1 MYVEYW
7 VVKLTKLFTR
17 LTTKN
22 PSSASV
28 FKSTSLLVN
37 GQKKKRKE
45 KQNAYLRLFDEG
57 LPQWLS
63 QMTSA
68 TISKGKLNYW
78 LHTATNFVWK
88 IP

>member
-1 MYVEYW
+1 ME
-7 VVKLTKLFTR
+7 
-17 LTTKN
+17 
-22 PSSASV
+22 
-28 FKSTSLLVN
+28 
-37 GQKKKRKE
+37 KKDE

-68 TISKGKLNYW
+68 TISKGKLYYW
-78 LHTATNFVWK
+78 FHTATNFVWK

>member
-1 MYVEYW
+1 ME
-7 VVKLTKLFTR
+7 
-17 LTTKN
+17 
-22 PSSASV
+22 
-28 FKSTSLLVN
+28 
-37 GQKKKRKE
+37 KKDE

-78 LHTATNFVWK
+78 LHAATNFVWK

>member
-7 VVKLTKLFTR
+7 VAKLTKLFAR

-37 GQKKKRKE
+37 GKKKKDE

-68 TISKGKLNYW
+68 TISKGKFNYW
-78 LHTATNFVWK
+78 LHAATNFVWK

>member
-1 MYVEYW
+1 ME
-7 VVKLTKLFTR
+7 
-17 LTTKN
+17 
-22 PSSASV
+22 
-28 FKSTSLLVN
+28 
-37 GQKKKRKE
+37 KKKDG

-68 TISKGKLNYW
+68 TISNRKLNYW
-78 LHTATNFVWK
+78 LHAATNFVWK

>member
-1 MYVEYW
+1 ME
-7 VVKLTKLFTR
+7 
-17 LTTKN
+17 
-22 PSSASV
+22 
-28 FKSTSLLVN
+28 
-37 GQKKKRKE
+37 KKKKKDE
-45 KQNAYLRLFDEG
+45 KRNAYLRLFDEG

-78 LHTATNFVWK
+78 LHTAANFVWK

>member
-7 VVKLTKLFTR
+7 VAKLTKLFTR

-37 GQKKKRKE
+37 GKKKDE
-45 KQNAYLRLFDEG
+45 KRNAYLRLFDEG

-78 LHTATNFVWK
+78 LHTAANFVWK